1 MNKIKMIVTDMD
13 GTLLNNDLEIS
24 NKNCQAIRQAVDAGI
39 IFAIATG
46 RMFEAAVPYAQTIG
60 INIPLITY
68 NGAMVKESQSGKI
81 LFEQT
86 MDENISRE
94 IFQYGK
100 SIGLHMH
107 GYWGGEV
114 YTDKLD
120 DNSRWYSMVIRKPVI
135 EIGDNLFN
143 IKHKTYKILGM
154 AQPHLF
160 RSQWNDL
167 GCRFHNKVEI
177 TSSYPN
183 FLEILTPG
191 LNKWTAVK
199 NLAQQYNIK
208 NEEIMCIGDNHNDLS
223 MIINAGVGVTVAN
236 ASGEVKT
243 TAKMRVASNNDDGV
257 AEAIE
262 VVLG

>member
-13 GTLLNNDLEIS
+13 GTLLNSNLELSAKNIS
-24 NKNCQAIRQAVDAGI
+24 AIKQAIDAGI
-39 IFAIATG
+39 IFAVATG
-46 RMFEAAVPYAQTIG
+46 RMFEAAVPYAKKLDR
-60 INIPLITY
+60 NIPLITY
-68 NGAMVKESQSGKI
+68 NGAVVKESQSGKI

-86 MDENISRE
+86 MDENISQE

-120 DNSRWYSMVIRKPVI
+120 DSSRWYSMIIRKPVI
-135 EIGDNLFN
+135 EIGDDLFN
-143 IKHKTYKILGM
+143 IKHKTYKILGI

-160 RSQWNDL
+160 RDQWNDL
-167 GCRFHNKVEI
+167 GYKFRGKVEI
-177 TSSYPN
+177 TSSYPT

-223 MIINAGVGVTVAN
+223 MLKNAGVGVAVAN
-236 ASGEVKT
+236 ASDEVKNI
-243 TAKMRVASNNDDGV
+243 VQLLVPSNDNNGV
-257 AEAIE
+257 AAAIQKA
-262 VVLG
+262 LQ